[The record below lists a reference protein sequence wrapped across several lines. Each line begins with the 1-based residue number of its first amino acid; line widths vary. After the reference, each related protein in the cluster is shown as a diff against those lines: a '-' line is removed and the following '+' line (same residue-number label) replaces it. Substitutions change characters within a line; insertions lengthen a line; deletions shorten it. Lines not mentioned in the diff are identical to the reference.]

1 MYGIE
6 PNAKL
11 HAALRENIK
20 KEGLSDIYTI
30 IPCGVEDFETIRS
43 YGVEEGTMD
52 TVMSI
57 QVLCSVPRPEEM
69 VKAMYRHLKPGGQML
84 VHEHMRSDDVVSR
97 FIQGM
102 SKARSR

>member
-6 PNAKL
+6 PNTDL

-30 IPCGVEDFETIRS
+30 IPCGVEDFERIRS
-43 YGVEEGTMD
+43 YGLEEGSID
-52 TVMSI
+52 TVVSV

-69 VKAMYRHLKPGGQML
+69 AKAMYRHLKPGGQIL
-84 VHEHMRSDDVVSR
+84 VHEHVRSDDAISK
-97 FIQGM
+97 IMQGM
-102 SKARSR
+102 VNRCLV